1 MRLTQIDTAKFL
13 AVFFVIISHCCM
25 HNILGEFLFSFHVQL
40 FFIAFGYV
48 FKQKYENVKDIKWG
62 RQINRLIIPYIN
74 TWSTFVFTLCHSN
87 ILW

>member
-48 FKQKYENVKDIKWG
+48 FKQKCNYSAPPMG
-62 RQINRLIIPYIN
+62 MSNRL
-74 TWSTFVFTLCHSN
+74 TVVLQQELH
-87 ILW
+87 

>member
-40 FFIAFGYV
+40 FLLHLAMSLNKNMKMLKI
-48 FKQKYENVKDIKWG
+48 
-62 RQINRLIIPYIN
+62 
-74 TWSTFVFTLCHSN
+74 
-87 ILW
+87 